1 MYVHRICV
9 QVLSSFFRQESY
21 KEKQKL
27 AFIAQIK
34 IAVEHNLPIVIHC
47 RDAELDCWD
56 IMEEVIIFSI
66 IWFSILATRCFSSS
80 SVMFENVS
88 LSITY
93 AVHKNW

>member
-1 MYVHRICV
+1 MSV
-9 QVLSSFFRQESY
+9 QVLSLFFRQECY

-47 RDAELDCWD
+47 RDAEQDCWA

-66 IWFSILATRCFSSS
+66 IWFSILATRCISSS

>member
-1 MYVHRICV
+1 MCV
-9 QVLSSFFRQESY
+9 QVLSLFFRQECY

-47 RDAELDCWD
+47 RDAEQDCWD
-56 IMEEVIIFSI
+56 IMEEVIFSI
-66 IWFSILATRCFSSS
+66 IWFSILATRRFSSL

-93 AVHKNW
+93 AVHENW